1 MKKKLLFVLPSLVS
15 GGAEKSLVSLL
26 QTIDPSRYDVDLF
39 LFRREGLFLPLV
51 PPFVRVTDAGET
63 YTVFDGGA
71 TDAVLY
77 FLKRGKIVTALRR
90 VLYGR
95 AQRLPE
101 ERRVSVSWKY
111 LSRMLPH
118 LSGYDAA
125 VGYLE
130 GTSTY
135 FVLDNVKAKQ
145 KLSFLH
151 TDYDRIAVQKN
162 MDARYYARLD
172 LLFGVSDVCTQ
183 KAEAYFPFLRGKTRT
198 MHNIISA
205 ELIRKMS
212 DEPCDLPTDVPAVLT
227 VARLS
232 PPKGIDLAVQACAA
246 LQKRGV
252 TFRWYH
258 IGAGE
263 LRAQI
268 EEQIRSEGA
277 EDTFILLGERS
288 NPYSYMRACTVYVQP
303 SRFEGKSIAVDEA
316 KALCKPIVV
325 TDFGTVRDQITDGV
339 NGRIVP
345 QTAEGLADAIE
356 ALLTDG
362 ARRQTFCEN
371 LRDEHVGNT
380 EEIEIL
386 YSVLETEKN
395 EG

>member
-26 QTIDPSRYDVDLF
+26 QTIDSSRYDVDLF

-51 PPFVRVTDAGET
+51 PPFVRVTDAGEL
-63 YTVFDGGA
+63 YAVFDGNA
-71 TDAVLY
+71 KNAVLF
-77 FLKRGKIVTALRR
+77 FLKRGKFVTALRR

-95 AQRLPE
+95 SQRLPTE
-101 ERRVSVSWKY
+101 QSAQIGWKY
-111 LSRMLPH
+111 LSGMLPR

-135 FVLDNVKAKQ
+135 FVLDNVEAKQ

-151 TDYDRIAVQKN
+151 TDYDRIAAQKD

-172 LLFGVSDVCTQ
+172 MLVGVSDVCTQ
-183 KAEAYFPFLRGKTRT
+183 KAEAYFPFLRGRTRT

-205 ELIRKMS
+205 ELIRKMA

-232 PPKGIDLAVQACAA
+232 PPKGIDLAVQACAV

-252 TFRWYH
+252 PFRWYH

-263 LRAQI
+263 LRAEI
-268 EEQIRSEGA
+268 EEQIRSEGV

-288 NPYSYMRACTVYVQP
+288 NPYAYMRACTVYVQP

-339 NGRIVP
+339 NGHIVP

-362 ARRQTFCEN
+362 ALRQTFCEN
-371 LRDEHVGNT
+371 LRNEHVGNT